1 MARCEITWNPGYW
14 PYVERCP
21 RDATRS
27 AQMPG
32 EAQNL
37 LVCDEHVKRANMSK
51 PINEQAVTQGD
62 NS

>member
-1 MARCEITWNPGYW
+1 
-14 PYVERCP
+14 
-21 RDATRS
+21 
-27 AQMPG
+27 MPG